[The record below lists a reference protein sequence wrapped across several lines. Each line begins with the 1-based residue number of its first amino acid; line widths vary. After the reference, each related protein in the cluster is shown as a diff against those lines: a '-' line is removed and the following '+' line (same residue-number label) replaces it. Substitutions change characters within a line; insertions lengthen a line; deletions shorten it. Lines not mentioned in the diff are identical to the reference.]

1 MLIPESKKLW
11 LLLLQWRRLWA
22 CHLLPH
28 LDKRQPWVY
37 VHEEEGR
44 AIPMV
49 PPESG
54 LRRHA
59 ADSVVS
65 IALNPLLNLLLG
77 LTGVVMGKPRSRLDL
92 NRD

>member
-1 MLIPESKKLW
+1 
-11 LLLLQWRRLWA
+11 
-22 CHLLPH
+22 
-28 LDKRQPWVY
+28 
-37 VHEEEGR
+37 
-44 AIPMV
+44 MV